1 MCFIGF
7 SIPEYL
13 VAITDR
19 GEWTISMIF
28 EIYLGFAGYGDQYL
42 CNSDDFPF
50 FIQTA
55 IKPVMTKQV
64 NKSLVTSR
72 TLKSEIK
79 SKFLTTTK
87 DFDD

>member
-1 MCFIGF
+1 M
-7 SIPEYL
+7 
-13 VAITDR
+13 
-19 GEWTISMIF
+19 MF
-28 EIYLGFAGYGDQYL
+28 EIYFGIAEPGDQCS